1 MNRRNFIKT
10 VSLASAFAIGEFSGM
25 SKVFGNPQTN
35 QSILLNSS
43 VKDMENRSLGILNVS
58 AIGLGCLPIVGYY
71 GGKFEKK
78 IQQIGR
84 ATLHDYNLANKSG
97 IQGCVLLMNIN
108 KLSSKIRN

>member
-1 MNRRNFIKT
+1 MKIPRTSTAKNI
-10 VSLASAFAIGEFSGM
+10 
-25 SKVFGNPQTN
+25 
-35 QSILLNSS
+35 
-43 VKDMENRSLGILNVS
+43 
-58 AIGLGCLPIVGYY
+58 
-71 GGKFEKK
+71 FEKK